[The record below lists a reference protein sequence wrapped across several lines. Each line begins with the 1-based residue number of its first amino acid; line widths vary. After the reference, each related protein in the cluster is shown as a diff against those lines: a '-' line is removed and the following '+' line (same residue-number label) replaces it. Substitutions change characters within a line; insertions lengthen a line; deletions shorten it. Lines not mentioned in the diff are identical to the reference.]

1 MGKLKPKERG
11 VEEKMAIVLSLLKG
25 ESSAAELCRR
35 YSTTENSLNKWR
47 QRFLEGGKAA
57 LNGRKAEAQGAL
69 EQETASSR
77 KPWPKQCSSWRSQ
90 KNSGDCKGPVL

>member
-35 YSTTENSLNKWR
+35 YSTTENSLNKW
-47 QRFLEGGKAA
+47 
-57 LNGRKAEAQGAL
+57 
-69 EQETASSR
+69 
-77 KPWPKQCSSWRSQ
+77 
-90 KNSGDCKGPVL
+90 